1 MNNAESAFNRNT
13 NNELKKYNTLKDC
26 FQKIHKQEENLY
38 KNSVKALT
46 QINQIED
53 NPELKSIYSSFVKK
67 MNDLEGKRKE
77 QLITKLNNHII
88 RGITFN
94 ASQIKRYKTN
104 PQLLLQ
110 NNEQERNRE
119 NATQNETAQNSAPP
133 KGDKELLLFEMESQ
147 AYNKSLLLH
156 VIHSELAWH
165 ASALQGLGE
174 LYKEIL
180 NIDPCKNIQNFR
192 DSNNLNVGDLRN
204 FYDPD
209 ELNGSK
215 RSQKEENINEHNS
228 NRNNNNDNVRNQEQN
243 QQ

>member
-1 MNNAESAFNRNT
+1 
-13 NNELKKYNTLKDC
+13 
-26 FQKIHKQEENLY
+26 
-38 KNSVKALT
+38 
-46 QINQIED
+46 
-53 NPELKSIYSSFVKK
+53 

>member
-13 NNELKKYNTLKDC
+13 NNELKKFNTLKDC

>member
-1 MNNAESAFNRNT
+1 MNNAEATFNRNT

-26 FQKIHKQEENLY
+26 FQKIHKQEDNLY
-38 KNSVKALT
+38 KSSVKAFT

-53 NPELKSIYSSFVKK
+53 NPELKSIYSSFVNK
-67 MNDLEGKRKE
+67 MNNLEGKRKE

-88 RGITFN
+88 PGITFN
-94 ASQIKRYKTN
+94 ASQIKKYKTN

-110 NNEQERNRE
+110 KNEQERNRE
-119 NATQNETAQNSAPP
+119 NAAQNETAQNFAPP

-156 VIHSELAWH
+156 VIHSEIAWH
-165 ASALQGLGE
+165 SSALQGLGE

-180 NIDPCKNIQNFR
+180 GMDPCKNIQNFR
-192 DSNNLNVGDLRN
+192 DSNNLNVGDLKN

-215 RSQKEENINEHNS
+215 RSQKEENISEHNS
-228 NRNNNNDNVRNQEQN
+228 NRINNNDNVRNQEQN